1 MKEGFKE
8 LLLKRN
14 VVEEVK
20 DIFGLEFE
28 DLKDFFVD
36 VFFSFEKNRASV
48 FFTRRCMLLAKFFLE
63 YLLYEMKDEKN
74 PKLNEISIDEN
85 AIFPTIKK
93 NDCYNYLL
101 TDKSDFYD
109 IYKKVE
115 EIYLVDDICIHGKT
129 LEKMAEQLDSYFS
142 EMKWSPTIVT
152 YVYMISEETIVQ
164 EPDKCYKTINR
175 AGWTDLSQKIVNVI
189 NILNIPYVSY
199 IHTWTRKEEPQ
210 IIDDKLKTLKNN
222 KKLEVI
228 SYGLDQYDNKECYY
242 IFEKA
247 FDERSSEKEIRCFR
261 FYYSKLTGTV
271 TFVPFIILTEPIL
284 AQDDDKIQDL
294 VKKNKLFLGKRNH
307 LIENFLTEKKDHFI
321 INIKDYLYNLRSC
334 FISYMYGLYFI
345 KKYLNIEEK
354 DLKENYAQD
363 ISGCLEWTYGKKI
376 FDLLKHQRLEE
387 NEEKYFS
394 ASKPIMNADVI
405 LNSIDRDEVQNSVE
419 EICRKNWQSIES
431 ACLVEFALY
440 DKKRRGSLDLQYV
453 ISNLTSDM
461 KDRPNEEVYFYKQW
475 ICYNLI
481 RLCDMGRM
489 NIASYDNKGGSM
501 LKAGE
506 LGYVLTKKQLQ
517 EDGLISSKKN
527 DAVNE
532 MIKRPYYRRLFF

>member
-1 MKEGFKE
+1 MKEGFKL

-129 LEKMAEQLDSYFS
+129 LEKMAERLDSYFS

-164 EPDKCYKTINR
+164 EPDKFYKTISR

-199 IHTWTRKEEPQ
+199 IHTWTKEEETKVFN
-210 IIDDKLKTLKNN
+210 DKLNALKEN
-222 KKLEVI
+222 KKLVVI
-228 SYGLDQYDNKECYY
+228 SYKLEQYDNKECYY

-247 FDERSSEKEIRCFR
+247 FDDRIDENEIRCFR
-261 FYYSKLTGTV
+261 LYYSKLTGTV
-271 TFVPFIILTEPIL
+271 AFVPFVILTDSISEKVKMQDLAERNTLSFEEEPIQRFL
-284 AQDDDKIQDL
+284 AKKESYYDK
-294 VKKNKLFLGKRNH
+294 
-307 LIENFLTEKKDHFI
+307 
-321 INIKDYLYNLRSC
+321 NIKDYKYNLRSC
-334 FISYMYGLYFI
+334 LRSYMYGLYFI

-354 DLKENYAQD
+354 DLKENYIQD

-376 FDLLKHQRLEE
+376 FDLLKDQRLEE
-387 NEEKYFS
+387 NEEEYFS
-394 ASKPIMNADVI
+394 AGKPIINADII
-405 LNSIDRDEVQNSVE
+405 LERINNEDKIKIAVE
-419 EICRKNWQSIES
+419 EICRKNWQNNECGSLVKS
-431 ACLVEFALY
+431 ARY
-440 DKKRRGSLDLQYV
+440 DKKRRECLDLQYAL
-453 ISNLTSDM
+453 STLTSNM
-461 KDRPNEEVYFYKQW
+461 KDRPKEEVYFYKQW

-517 EDGLISSKKN
+517 EVDLIYSKKN

-532 MIKRPYYRRLFF
+532 MIKIPYYRRLFL